1 MEPRRRRS
9 EKRPALGGCFLEWS
23 GSGTAEDP
31 TRNEGSTLCALNG
44 GERPFKKH
52 KFKKLNLI
60 FSFGV
65 RAYFF
70 CKTACKGILELCLLG
85 VENFE
90 FFVRFEVLEVS
101 ELVNFVFYGIII

>member
-1 MEPRRRRS
+1 MEGNARL
-9 EKRPALGGCFLEWS
+9 KNINL
-23 GSGTAEDP
+23 
-31 TRNEGSTLCALNG
+31 
-44 GERPFKKH
+44 
-52 KFKKLNLI
+52 KKLNLI

-65 RAYFF
+65 RVYFF

-85 VENFE
+85 VEIFE